1 MLPVKDQQTALEVFR
16 EPAAHC
22 AARTGRAVERTR
34 RAEALHASGPKPT
47 YQCSAVAGSP
57 TAVIP

>member
-34 RAEALHASGPKPT
+34 RAEALHALGAKADIS
-47 YQCSAVAGSP
+47 V
-57 TAVIP
+57 